1 MDVDR
6 KLGILAAEADVEVAD
21 PYGAESCGMRL
32 HGASSRADAFVTTA
46 SAGRGCKRLLKIL
59 QTSACCNNCAYCAN
73 RVGRDAPRLSFSP
86 DELARTFAELYS
98 AGRVDGLF
106 LSSGVAESPVCSMD
120 RMIATVEI
128 LRKRYD
134 YRGYVHLKILPGAQE
149 TQIEEAVRL
158 ANRVSVNLEA
168 PTDESLARLTRRS
181 RLSSVLAVMR
191 CVRDIGVH
199 RGVYVSQTTQFVV
212 GPGGETD
219 RDLLQRAAELYAE
232 VGLARAY
239 YSAFRPVPNTPLESY
254 PPTPR
259 LRQLRLYQADF
270 LLKHYGIPISEL
282 PFEDDGSLPQDED
295 PKTAMALRRPE
306 RFPVEVNSADYEEL
320 LAVPGIGPI
329 SASRI
334 VTRRAYRR
342 LADARDLRDCGVVV
356 GRAAPF
362 VLVNGKRLPV
372 PALRPGEAQA
382 RQLSLF

>member
-1 MDVDR
+1 MDLDG

-21 PYGAESCGMRL
+21 PYEADNCGTRVCGMS
-32 HGASSRADAFVTTA
+32 GRADAFVTTA
-46 SAGRGCKRLLKIL
+46 SAGRRPVRLLKIL
-59 QTSACCNNCAYCAN
+59 QTSACSNNCAYCAN
-73 RVGRDAPRLSFSP
+73 RVGRDAPRLSFTP

-106 LSSGVAESPVCSMD
+106 LSSGVAGSPVRSMD

-149 TQIEEAVRL
+149 AQIEEAVRL

-168 PTDESLARLTRRS
+168 PTEESLGRLTREAQ
-181 RLSSVLAVMR
+181 LGSVLGVMR
-191 CVRDIGVH
+191 YVRDIGVR

-239 YSAFRPVPNTPLESY
+239 YSAFRPIPNTPLQSH

-270 LLKHYGIPISEL
+270 LLKRYRVPISEL
-282 PFEDDGSLPQDED
+282 PFGDDGSLPLDED

-320 LAVPGIGPI
+320 LAVPGIGPV

-342 LADARDLRDCGVVV
+342 LADARDLQDCGVVV

-362 VLVNGKRLPV
+362 VLVNGKRLPL
-372 PALRPGEAQA
+372 PACRPGEVQA